1 VDSTDLPH
9 RLSQIATRWSLVF
22 EAHQDR
28 QDSAARARAA
38 LVHRY
43 RGAVYRYL
51 LGAVRNPDVADD
63 LSQDFALRLVRGDFK
78 RADPGRGR
86 FRDFLKTALY
96 HLIIDYQRRPA
107 PLQLAE
113 GAPEPVT
120 LPEESAS
127 DQEFLARW
135 REELFNRA
143 WEGLEEVERAT
154 GQPCYTVLRFRS
166 EHPEVRA
173 PAMAEQLGPRLGKA
187 FTDVAIRKV
196 LQRAR
201 ERFGDLLLA
210 EVARSL
216 QSDDPGAIEQELI
229 DLDLLTYCREALERF
244 ARGSE
249 PAKG

>member
-1 VDSTDLPH
+1 VDNTDLPH

-43 RGAVYRYL
+43 RGAIYRYL

-63 LSQDFALRLVRGDFK
+63 LAQDFALRLVRGDFK

-113 GAPEPVT
+113 GVPELATPAED
-120 LPEESAS
+120 PGS

-135 REELFNRA
+135 REELFNRS
-143 WEGLEEVERAT
+143 WEGLEQVERET
-154 GQPCYTVLRFRS
+154 GQPYHAVLRYRA
-166 EHPEVRA
+166 EHPEVRSA
-173 PAMAEQLGPRLGKA
+173 AMAEQLGAKLGKA
-187 FTDVAIRKV
+187 FTDVAIRKL

-216 QSDDPGAIEQELI
+216 ESDDPAALEQELI
-229 DLDLLTYCREALERF
+229 DLDLLAYCREALERF
-244 ARGSE
+244 VRSRKPSG
-249 PAKG
+249 G